1 MTVRSNHK
9 NVADG
14 DSLFSLCR
22 MTCLVVG
29 GAVVSRGGD
38 VEFSSM
44 LTSTVMSKLL
54 REKEMVVF

>member
-1 MTVRSNHK
+1 M
-9 NVADG
+9 ADG

-29 GAVVSRGGD
+29 GAVVSGGGD

-44 LTSTVMSKLL
+44 LTSTVMRK
-54 REKEMVVF
+54 